1 MINAIK
7 LANHRY
13 DPPTGFQAVPSLL
26 CGVVYLQDRVTL
38 DHFCFAFLKLKIN
51 DIIYDFLK
59 NKKYG
64 RKIILYNLSPSEIF
78 TGPLVVV

>member
-1 MINAIK
+1 MINAIN
-7 LANHRY
+7 LVNHKY
-13 DPPTGFQAVPSLL
+13 DPPTVFQAVPSLL

-59 NKKYG
+59 IKNIGDK
-64 RKIILYNLSPSEIF
+64 
-78 TGPLVVV
+78 